1 MRGPELWM
9 QLVSPYEDKVLH
21 VCLQKIE
28 SLGDS
33 CTKLKWTVL
42 IVFTFLYSRGF
53 TYPPLTLFVPLDSRV
68 TLERKQKLSQYYISM
83 NLQLNSSRPHASH
96 SFGIWH
102 QWDAAL
108 GVILSAEVATL
119 TRWKKNDHCGISE
132 MSAIPQ
138 LISSY
143 PKCMSIPERTPRG
156 ISTVTRK
163 ENKIKKI

>member
-1 MRGPELWM
+1 MLNEHYTSKLVTEEVVRGPELWM

-53 TYPPLTLFVPLDSRV
+53 TYPPLTLFVSLDSRV
-68 TLERKQKLSQYYISM
+68 TLERKSRKQKLSQYYISM
-83 NLQLNSSRPHASH
+83 NLQLNSGRPHASH

-102 QWDAAL
+102 QWDAVL

-119 TRWKKNDHCGISE
+119 ARWKKKNDHWH
-132 MSAIPQ
+132 
-138 LISSY
+138 LW
-143 PKCMSIPERTPRG
+143 
-156 ISTVTRK
+156 
-163 ENKIKKI
+163 